1 MNEEPSFG
9 ELPSHDDSSRPLMQ
23 AQNISKSFNGV
34 YALKGANF
42 ELHVGEVHA
51 LLGANGAG
59 KSTLIKVMNGV
70 ERPDSGIVMVGDRGR
85 MSSDVATVF
94 QELSLIPSLSVTQ
107 NIFLGNEIRNVFGL
121 VQSKKMRK
129 ITEELIHTLGL
140 HLRPGDVVENLSVA
154 SRQLVEIAKAVH
166 RNARILV
173 LDEPTS
179 TLTKADEILLFKS
192 IRDIQKS
199 GVGIIYVTHR
209 LTEVF
214 ELADRVTVIRDGQ
227 DVLTSHVSD
236 IDMKELVRQ
245 IAGESEETELPSDA
259 SEANEGTE
267 RPKTWVGPAK
277 IEAKALYGDRF
288 SNIGFS
294 ASAGEIVGIAG
305 LVGTG
310 RTEVL
315 ETIAGIR
322 RATSGEIKLDG
333 RFVSFKNP
341 WQALAAGVALV
352 PEDRHRSGVMLEHS
366 IQRNL
371 NLAHQKMIRRFGF
384 VDNRAARAL
393 VARLIDSLQIK
404 TASAASPVQ
413 SLSGGNQQKVVF
425 AKWVQ
430 PGLRVLLLD
439 EPTQGVDVK
448 ARQEIYRVIRR
459 LADEGVAVVVVS
471 SDFVELQ
478 ELADTIYFMT
488 STSMSERKPVTEEVN
503 EQYIYERLNERVRAS
518 HGDD

>member
-1 MNEEPSFG
+1 MNKQISFG
-9 ELPSHDDSSRPLMQ
+9 MPPSSDDPSRPLMQ
-23 AQNISKSFNGV
+23 AQDISKSFNGV

-42 ELHVGEVHA
+42 ELFAGEVHA

-59 KSTLIKVMNGV
+59 KSTLIKIMNGV
-70 ERPDSGIVMVGDRGR
+70 ERPDSGTVMVGDRER
-85 MSSDVATVF
+85 LPSDVATVF
-94 QELSLIPSLSVTQ
+94 QNLSLIPSLSVTQ
-107 NIFLGNEIRNVFGL
+107 NIFLGNELRNVLGI
-121 VQSKKMRK
+121 VRSKKMHRVA
-129 ITEELIHTLGL
+129 EELIHKLGL
-140 HLRPGDVVENLSVA
+140 QLRPNDVVENLSIA

-192 IRDIQKS
+192 VRDIQKN

-227 DVLTSHVSD
+227 DVLTSRVSD

-245 IAGESEETELPSDA
+245 IAGESEESKLRSA
-259 SEANEGTE
+259 SSAINNGDEEI
-267 RPKTWVGPAK
+267 KTWVGPARLEV
-277 IEAKALYGDRF
+277 EALHGDRF
-288 SNIGFS
+288 SNISFS

-310 RTEVL
+310 RTEIL

-341 WQALAAGVALV
+341 WQALAAGMALV

-371 NLAHQKMIRRFGF
+371 NLAHHKSLRRFGF

-393 VARLIDSLQIK
+393 VAGLIETLQIK
-404 TASAASPVQ
+404 TASAESPVQ

-459 LADEGVAVVVVS
+459 LAADGVAVVVVS

-478 ELADTIYFMT
+478 ELSDSIYFMT
-488 STSMSERKPVTEEVN
+488 STSMSERKHVTSEVN
-503 EQYIYERLNERVRAS
+503 EQYIYERLNERARAN
-518 HGDD
+518 HDHD